1 MPRTTQ
7 PRPQPKLLGLRQEQ
21 ARAII
26 TLSYVAYFA
35 TSALSIALFV
45 FEMPVLL
52 RAVTVIIPSLHIFFI
67 LLGMLLKN
75 CMEFF
80 TFYEPYPTNT
90 RVPISVLYVG
100 DWLIASA
107 LGMATATL
115 VSSQTVFIVAA
126 VFIMVG
132 QVICLIKSLSAS
144 Y

>member
-1 MPRTTQ
+1 MPRTT
-7 PRPQPKLLGLRQEQ
+7 QPKLLGLRQEQ

-100 DWLIASA
+100 DWLMASA

-132 QVICLIKSLSAS
+132 QVICLIKSFSAS

>member
-7 PRPQPKLLGLRQEQ
+7 PKLLGLHQEQ

-100 DWLIASA
+100 DWLMASA

-115 VSSQTVFIVAA
+115 VSSQTVFVVAA

-132 QVICLIKSLSAS
+132 QVICFIKSLSAS